1 MNTRRREKSQSEA
14 SAGHKKCL
22 FLKTEKR
29 TKHEKETLFPISPA
43 VAAGY
48 PDCPVIGRFQS
59 QQSKTRRK
67 QILLMSCFSGQSQSI
82 RFVFV
87 IIVTATPCRCAV
99 EGALPLVGSDLKRSQ
114 VTEHKDAPLVISH
127 NTLL

>member
-1 MNTRRREKSQSEA
+1 MFVFKNRKKEQNIKRKHCFP
-14 SAGHKKCL
+14 SA
-22 FLKTEKR
+22 
-29 TKHEKETLFPISPA
+29 PA

-59 QQSKTRRK
+59 QQSKTRQK

-82 RFVFV
+82 PFVFV

-127 NTLL
+127 NALL